1 MRLTSD
7 QLSIY
12 LHDHLAGAKAGSEL
26 ARRARRQNE
35 GTPYGAF
42 LADLERQINEDRA
55 TLLKIMERLD
65 TGRDELKEAL
75 AWTGEKLGRLKF
87 NGRLTGY
94 APLSRMVE
102 LEALTLGVQGKLC
115 MWRSLREIAPHHQKL
130 DVAELDQLIR
140 RAEHQLDGLAE
151 HHRKAAVDAFR
162 DGSPGA
168 G

>member
-7 QLSIY
+7 QLAIY
-12 LHDHLAGAKAGSEL
+12 LHDHLAGSTVGTEL
-26 ARRARRQNE
+26 VRRARRENE

-42 LADLERQINEDRA
+42 LADLERQITEDRA

-75 AWTGEKLGRLKF
+75 AWTAEKLGRLKF

-102 LEALTLGVQGKLC
+102 LEGLTLGVQGKLC
-115 MWRSLREIAPHHQKL
+115 MWRSLREIAPHHPEL

-140 RAEHQLDGLAE
+140 RARQQLDGLAE
-151 HHRKAAVDAFR
+151 HHEAAAADAFL
-162 DGSPGA
+162 DGLPSG

>member
-12 LHDHLAGAKAGSEL
+12 LHDHLAGAKVGSEL

-35 GTPYGAF
+35 GTPYAAF
-42 LADLERQINEDRA
+42 LADLEHQINEDRA
-55 TLLKIMERLD
+55 SLLGIMKRLD
-65 TGRDELKEAL
+65 TGRDQLKEAL

-94 APLSRMVE
+94 APLSRVVE
-102 LEALTLGVQGKLC
+102 LEGLTLGVEGKLG

-140 RAEHQLDGLAE
+140 RAQNQLDGLAE
-151 HHRKAAVDAFR
+151 QHRKAVAEAFL
-162 DGSPGA
+162 DGSSSA